1 MAAAWT
7 RGPTIGRGS
16 SAAVYLATTTAG
28 GEIFAAVKSTD
39 LSSSAPLQ
47 KEAILISQL
56 SSPYI
61 VKCLGSDTTCEE
73 SGYVYNLFLEYLA
86 GGTLSDR
93 IKKQGGSLEETAIGK
108 HAHGILMGLN
118 YLHVKGLV
126 HCDIKGQ
133 NILLGENGSVKIADF
148 GCAKRVGSGGSEF
161 SGTPAY
167 TAPETARGEEQGFP
181 ADVWALGCTVV
192 EMATGSHP
200 WPEMKDPAAA
210 LYRVGFSGDVPETPG
225 WFSGEAGDFLG
236 KCLMRDPRERWTAAE
251 LLRHPFMI
259 ASAEESS
266 GEVIGEFATRA
277 SPTSVMDQDFW
288 DALEVPEYPTEI
300 SWDSDSPAGRIMD
313 LIGDGLSF
321 GGWTE
326 EEGWLTVR
334 GNETEEDLTEE
345 AESVNFSVLT
355 EYSFSDFFVTHT
367 ECVKYLDV
375 LLTITI
381 DYEIIMLLIELFL
394 HQYQLSL
401 QFVQIKRNT
410 NRTNISTNL

>member
-16 SAAVYLATTTAG
+16 SASVSLATTAG
-28 GEIFAAVKSTD
+28 GEVFAAVKSTD
-39 LSSSAPLQ
+39 LSSSASLQ
-47 KEAILISQL
+47 KEGILISQL

-61 VKCLGSDTTCEE
+61 VKCLGSDITCEE
-73 SGYVYNLFLEYLA
+73 SGHVYNLFLEYLP

-93 IKKQGGSLEETAIGK
+93 IKKQGGSLDETAIGK

-118 YLHVKGLV
+118 YLHTKGLV
-126 HCDIKGQ
+126 HCDIKGE

-148 GCAKRVGSGGSEF
+148 GCAKRVGSGGSGF

-167 TAPETARGEEQGFP
+167 MAPETARGEEQGFA

-210 LYRVGFSGDVPETPG
+210 LYRVGFSGDVPETPA
-225 WFSGEAGDFLG
+225 WFSGQARDFLDN
-236 KCLMRDPRERWTAAE
+236 CLTRDPRERWTAAE

-259 ASAEESS
+259 AASAEEGS
-266 GEVIGEFATRA
+266 GEVIGEFAKRA

-288 DALEVPEYPTEI
+288 DALEVPENPMEI
-300 SWDSDSPAGRIMD
+300 SSDSDSPAGRIMD
-313 LIGDGLSF
+313 LIGDGLSY

-334 GNETEEDLTEE
+334 GDETEEDLTAE

-355 EYSFSDFFVTHT
+355 EYSFSDCFVTHT
-367 ECVKYLDV
+367 ECVKDLDV

-394 HQYQLSL
+394 HHDQLSL
-401 QFVQIKRNT
+401 QFVQTKRNT
-410 NRTNISTNL
+410 NLYGD